1 MKEYIKKQLTKSYNG
16 ELNKLFEEWKA
27 SYPAEADPD
36 SYFCEDGLVVKY
48 KDADSGYDINEQW
61 EKSQRKIMFIV
72 KDCPDGWGY
81 DARRLLIG
89 YEGHEQTQINAAD
102 VREVKGGFFKNIAHI
117 LYGLYYMTEENK
129 GKELTDAALDKEKY
143 TEALNEIPFAY
154 VESKKIAGTASC
166 SSGVLA
172 KTLEKDGQFLEKEI
186 SILKPNIIVCCDNE
200 GVIFDNVVKNF
211 FKGLVPDDDSKWEYE
226 YELDGKGCGFNCKLY
241 YYEDQGVLL
250 FNSYHP
256 TPLVKDG
263 WKIYEKVFSPFRQFF
278 AKYKTFDVVSRKDSS
293 K

>member
-1 MKEYIKKQLTKSYNG
+1 MEEYIKKQLSESYNS

-81 DARRLLIG
+81 DARRLLVG
-89 YEGHEQTQINAAD
+89 YEGHEQAQINAAD

-172 KTLEKDGQFLEKEI
+172 KTL
-186 SILKPNIIVCCDNE
+186 
-200 GVIFDNVVKNF
+200 
-211 FKGLVPDDDSKWEYE
+211 
-226 YELDGKGCGFNCKLY
+226 
-241 YYEDQGVLL
+241 
-250 FNSYHP
+250 
-256 TPLVKDG
+256 
-263 WKIYEKVFSPFRQFF
+263 
-278 AKYKTFDVVSRKDSS
+278 
-293 K
+293 

>member
-1 MKEYIKKQLTKSYNG
+1 MRYGRGTTALFIFEVFQNLLAEWASVPRFPFLESNHLFHRHREGGTKTNNIKEYIKKQLTKSYNG

-89 YEGHEQTQINAAD
+89 YEGHKQTQINAAD
-102 VREVKGGFFKNIAHI
+102 VREVKGGFFKNIARI

-129 GKELTDAALDKEKY
+129 GK
-143 TEALNEIPFAY
+143 N
-154 VESKKIAGTASC
+154 
-166 SSGVLA
+166 
-172 KTLEKDGQFLEKEI
+172 
-186 SILKPNIIVCCDNE
+186 
-200 GVIFDNVVKNF
+200 
-211 FKGLVPDDDSKWEYE
+211 
-226 YELDGKGCGFNCKLY
+226 
-241 YYEDQGVLL
+241 
-250 FNSYHP
+250 
-256 TPLVKDG
+256 
-263 WKIYEKVFSPFRQFF
+263 
-278 AKYKTFDVVSRKDSS
+278 
-293 K
+293 